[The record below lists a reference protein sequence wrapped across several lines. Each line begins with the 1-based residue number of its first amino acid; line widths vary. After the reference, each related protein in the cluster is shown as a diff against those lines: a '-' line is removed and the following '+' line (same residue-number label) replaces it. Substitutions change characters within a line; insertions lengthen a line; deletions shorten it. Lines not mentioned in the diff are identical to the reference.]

1 MMNKLQQYF
10 PMIRTKEEV
19 LKEIENNSKLK
30 EIYENWQEDERE
42 EFLAF
47 VAGTKGVKMMYD
59 FISKA
64 ILNPEIYE
72 ERVEEFLSLLLQQKV
87 KILEVLPN
95 EETGL
100 SDGYSILIMDIVVEL
115 ENGSIVN
122 LEIQKNGYMF
132 PGERSACYSADLLLR
147 QYRRVRKK
155 NKQEG
160 KKTKSCYRD
169 IKDVYTIV
177 LFETSPSQLH
187 KFRDVYLH
195 HFEQKSDTGAE
206 MNLLQKYLFVTLD
219 NFRSIKHNK
228 SSKMIIN
235 NRLEAWLA
243 FMCMDEPDDIL
254 SIIEKYSD
262 FKEMYEQI
270 YVICRDLDEVMGMF
284 SKELQEL
291 DRNSVELMVDEM
303 QKDLDKTREELE
315 ESKMKIEEKD
325 QQLKENKLQLK
336 KMQEELEHWKKC
348 ISKRTNRQEY
358 GRYNVSKIVNIN
370 TTSTKEE
377 QLKDLIT
384 SIQQVKDSLVNI
396 LDEYEEAGEV
406 DKADTLTEALDAL
419 EDAYDVVNDV
429 LLDD

>member
-1 MMNKLQQYF
+1 
-10 PMIRTKEEV
+10 
-19 LKEIENNSKLK
+19 
-30 EIYENWQEDERE
+30 
-42 EFLAF
+42 
-47 VAGTKGVKMMYD
+47 
-59 FISKA
+59 
-64 ILNPEIYE
+64 
-72 ERVEEFLSLLLQQKV
+72 
-87 KILEVLPN
+87 
-95 EETGL
+95 
-100 SDGYSILIMDIVVEL
+100 
-115 ENGSIVN
+115 
-122 LEIQKNGYMF
+122 
-132 PGERSACYSADLLLR
+132 
-147 QYRRVRKK
+147 
-155 NKQEG
+155 
-160 KKTKSCYRD
+160 
-169 IKDVYTIV
+169 
-177 LFETSPSQLH
+177 
-187 KFRDVYLH
+187 
-195 HFEQKSDTGAE
+195 
-206 MNLLQKYLFVTLD
+206 
-219 NFRSIKHNK
+219 
-228 SSKMIIN
+228 MIIN

-315 ESKMKIEEKD
+315 ESKMEIEEKD

-336 KMQEELEHWKKC
+336 KMQEELEHWKKMYQQEN
-348 ISKRTNRQEY
+348 KQTRTQEVI
-358 GRYNVSKIVNIN
+358 NVRKIVNIN

-396 LDEYEEAGEV
+396 LDEYEEDGEA

>member
-47 VAGTKGVKMMYD
+47 VTGTKGVKMMYD

-315 ESKMKIEEKD
+315 ESKMEIEEKD

-348 ISKRTNRQEY
+348 ISKRINRQEY

-370 TTSTKEE
+370 STSTKEE
-377 QLKDLIT
+377 QLKDMIT

-396 LDEYEEAGEV
+396 LDEYEEEGEV